1 MAPQPARAT
10 GSECWVHER
19 AIARVVFARAGIVDA
34 AEGVLR
40 WNGAVKARDEV
51 ESEVW
56 KGRLTR
62 CFREHAD
69 WLSACAGGSFS
80 QASSP
85 HQTQVTTSMLPFCA
99 AALHFEC

>member
-40 WNGAVKARDEV
+40 WDGAVRADEV

-62 CFREHAD
+62 CFRERPD
-69 WLSACAGGSFS
+69 WLLRLRRGGSFPGVT
-80 QASSP
+80 ASP
-85 HQTQVTTSMLPFCA
+85 
-99 AALHFEC
+99 